1 MGPPGL
7 TRRTLLE
14 VVGGALVAPGR
25 SGGGTT
31 RPPDRVRPVG
41 FPVRWSR
48 RFGRQFDYRAESVTN
63 QGDGTLTY
71 VGTLG
76 DFEAGDT
83 AAWLLSVDPDRHQA
97 VGFRTFDAARALA
110 VDAAGDGVV
119 LAGDRTSGDET
130 RGVDAWVARVDEAG
144 AVQWTAS
151 FDFGGRDGAVDVVWT
166 GTAALVAGTSV
177 RDGETASWVLALDE
191 TGAERWRVRYEGRE
205 VRTLCAGGTA
215 IALAGRTSLDDGP
228 GTDAASSGEGRDAW
242 LATLDSDGSTRWAE
256 TYHVVGDDVIA
267 SVAPDRDGFA
277 LAGYSGVA
285 GGESRAWVV
294 RVRASGERSGETM
307 VGESSRDRALAILP
321 RDDRYVVA
329 GHNPV
334 GDGRAWL
341 ASLDARGTRR
351 HNSESH
357 WTFVPTDLVE
367 YGEKLALSGVGPG
380 RGSEGPCGRVEV
392 TDIEAD
398 DEWYQTYG
406 GPSRDGA
413 YGLRR
418 TDDGFLF
425 TGFTGARGG
434 YNTTDAWVVQTEVDG
449 GKRWGRT
456 FDVSTWANSGDG
468 ESTATESSDAASAV
482 AGLSRAGTNDR
493 ALTAAPARDGGYYV
507 LGTTWDRQSSSVG
520 TWVLKLAPEGTEQW
534 RRTFPAPGDEDR
546 FVGDLLVTDEG
557 PVVAGTVGLSHW
569 VGQSET
575 HAWAVGLSPAGDRRW
590 QRTYP
595 GAGVAEAV
603 ALARVE
609 GHILVAGHTERRAGR
624 TGGQGGATDH
634 RDGGVWLL
642 ELDADGAVRGAST
655 RPDVGQKCVDA
666 AVTDDGGLAVL
677 VPGGLVK
684 LDPDRDVEWR
694 TPLPEATLRSLSTL
708 DDGYLLTGAS
718 QAFTLGSDE
727 GWVGKVRLDGSL
739 AWQHRFESGKRNRT
753 VAGTETDDGYAVAG
767 VVTTE
772 EAADQ
777 AWLASLGDPEYV
789 PTLRLAGRATGI
801 PLGDAVTLAAAVRH
815 PDQVAF
821 VTWQVRGPQ
830 HFDGMGPLVRFS
842 PERPGQYQVF
852 VWAVG
857 ETGTVGR
864 TTRTV
869 RVRARPPAED
879 ASTGGDVGEAGNQS
893 DRRPISEVRGESES
907 DDAQTDGRPD
917 QDRDQGADVS
927 STVTALALAGA
938 GGLAWALRSALRE
951 R

>member
-1 MGPPGL
+1 MEPPGL

-14 VVGGALVAPGR
+14 VVGGALVAPGTA
-25 SGGGTT
+25 GGRTD
-31 RPPDRVRPVG
+31 RPLGRIRPVG
-41 FPVRWSR
+41 APVRWSR
-48 RFGRQFDYRAESVTN
+48 RFGRQFDYRAEAVTN
-63 QGDGTLTY
+63 AGEGTLTY

-76 DFEAGDT
+76 DFEAGET

-97 VGFRTFDAARALA
+97 VGFRTFDAGRARA

-119 LAGDRTSGDET
+119 LAGDRASGDES
-130 RGVDAWVARVDEAG
+130 RGVDAWVARVDGAG
-144 AVQWTAS
+144 AIQWTAS
-151 FDFGGRDGAVDVVWT
+151 PDFGGRDEAVDVVWT

-191 TGAERWRVRYEGRE
+191 TGTERWRVQYEGRE
-205 VRTLCAGGTA
+205 VRTLCAGGSA
-215 IALAGRTSLDDGP
+215 VALAGRTSPDGGP
-228 GTDAASSGEGRDAW
+228 GAEAASAGDARDAW
-242 LATLDSDGSTRWAE
+242 LATLDPDGSKRWAE

-277 LAGYSGVA
+277 LAGYSGVT
-285 GGESRAWVV
+285 GDESRAWVV

-321 RDDRYVVA
+321 RGDRYVVA

-357 WTFVPTDLVE
+357 WNFVPTDLVE
-367 YGEKLALSGVGPG
+367 YGDRLALSGVGAA
-380 RGSEGPCGRVEV
+380 SEAGAPTGRVEV
-392 TDIEAD
+392 TDIEAEN
-398 DEWYQTYG
+398 EWYQTYG

-418 TDDGFLF
+418 VDDGFLL

-434 YNTTDAWVVQTEVDG
+434 DNTTDAWVIQTGTDG
-449 GKRWGRT
+449 GERWGRT
-456 FDVSTWANSGDG
+456 FDVSTWADSGGG
-468 ESTATESSDAASAV
+468 ESTAAESADDASAG

-507 LGTTWDRQSSSVG
+507 LGTTWDRRSSSVG
-520 TWVLKLAPEGTEQW
+520 TWVLKLAPDGTEQW
-534 RRTFPAPGDEDR
+534 RRTFPAPSDQDR

-557 PVVAGTVGLSHW
+557 PVIVGTVGLSHW

-575 HAWAVGLSPAGDRRW
+575 RAWAVGLSPAGDRRW

-603 ALARVE
+603 ALARVD
-609 GHILVAGHTERRAGR
+609 GHVLVAGHTEPPAGR
-624 TGGQGGATDH
+624 AEGQAGAADN
-634 RDGGVWLL
+634 REGGVWFL
-642 ELDADGAVRGAST
+642 ELDADGGVRSAST
-655 RPDVGQKCVDA
+655 RPDVGQTCVDV

-694 TPLPEATLRSLSTL
+694 TPLPEATLRSLSAL

-727 GWVGKVRLDGSL
+727 GWAARVRLDGSL
-739 AWQHRFESGKRNRT
+739 AWQHRFESGKRNRA
-753 VAGTETDDGYAVAG
+753 VAGTGTDDGYAVAG

-772 EAADQ
+772 EAADE

-789 PTLRLAGRATGI
+789 PILRLSGRATGI
-801 PLGDAVTLAAAVRH
+801 PLGESVTLAAAVRH
-815 PDQVAF
+815 PDRVAF

-830 HFDGMGPLVRFS
+830 HFDGVGPLVRFS
-842 PERPGQYQVF
+842 PERPGEYRVF

-869 RVRARPPAED
+869 RVRARTPARD
-879 ASTGGDVGEAGNQS
+879 ASTAGNA
-893 DRRPISEVRGESES
+893 SETGNAPDGWRDSEIRGASES
-907 DDAQTDGRPD
+907 DDEQAGGRLVP
-917 QDRDQGADVS
+917 GAEPS

-938 GGLAWALRSALRE
+938 GGLAWALRSVLR
-951 R
+951 RR